1 MFQTIDE
8 VIERFAQQDY
18 VCSRSIATV
27 VYLSVHLNKPILVEG
42 PAGVGKTELAKVLCG
57 ALDHRL
63 LRLQCYEGLDEAKA
77 LYEWEYAKQ
86 LLYTQILKD
95 KIGEVLARAASMK
108 EAVDRISAEEDVF
121 FSDRF
126 ILSRPLLEA
135 ITSSRPTVLLIDEID
150 KSDAEFE
157 AFLLEVLSDFQVS
170 VPELGT
176 IRAKHIPNVV
186 LTSNNAREMSDAL
199 KRRCLHLYIDFPP
212 AEQELRIVRLK
223 VPGIAEDL
231 ARDVVAAVQA
241 VRKLDL
247 KQLPSISET
256 LDWARALLLLNV
268 RTLDDALVQ
277 ETLSHDPQVRGG
289 YPQSAR
295 RAAATSWPS
304 RRRSPSQRQ
313 PSPTRIFCTSSLV
326 RELPVDDKLIEFSNL
341 LRKNGVRVSVA
352 EDLDSFAAVRVLGLG
367 SRAALKSGLRATM
380 VKRAVDVPIFDEL
393 FDLFFAGVQEP
404 LKAATARAQQALGL
418 DPAEFQRLLEE
429 LEKLLG
435 EHGKELSELA
445 KDWMR
450 NDTGRVEQKVREAL
464 EQARVGEI
472 ERPYQEGQ
480 FTHGM
485 ANAFGLS
492 DLLRQ
497 IEDFR
502 DRLSGFGLDPRK
514 RQSGYS
520 ATSKAGFAISRE
532 LMKQAVRQELEKQDL
547 ARRESQ
553 RMQSLSEKS
562 FFYLSEDEIRRMKE
576 AVTRLAQRLKNVI
589 AIKRKRAKRGRF
601 DVKDTFR
608 KNLQYGGIPFR
619 IQFDD
624 KKKDKPQVVILC
636 DVSDS
641 VRNVS
646 RFMLQ
651 FVYSLQDLYSRV
663 RSFIFV
669 AETGEITRLFE
680 ENDIHEAIELALRG
694 NIINVFAH
702 SDFGRAFKIF
712 HRDYITAV
720 NKPAPTVIVL
730 GDARNNYNL
739 PNEWTL
745 RDIRA
750 RAKQLIWL
758 NPESKMTWGFG
769 DSEME
774 RYQPFC
780 DVVEECRNLNQLYH
794 VIDRLVV
801 Q

>member
-1 MFQTIDE
+1 
-8 VIERFAQQDY
+8 
-18 VCSRSIATV
+18 
-27 VYLSVHLNKPILVEG
+27 
-42 PAGVGKTELAKVLCG
+42 
-57 ALDHRL
+57 
-63 LRLQCYEGLDEAKA
+63 
-77 LYEWEYAKQ
+77 
-86 LLYTQILKD
+86 
-95 KIGEVLARAASMK
+95 
-108 EAVDRISAEEDVF
+108 
-121 FSDRF
+121 
-126 ILSRPLLEA
+126 
-135 ITSSRPTVLLIDEID
+135 
-150 KSDAEFE
+150 
-157 AFLLEVLSDFQVS
+157 
-170 VPELGT
+170 
-176 IRAKHIPNVV
+176 
-186 LTSNNAREMSDAL
+186 
-199 KRRCLHLYIDFPP
+199 
-212 AEQELRIVRLK
+212 
-223 VPGIAEDL
+223 
-231 ARDVVAAVQA
+231 
-241 VRKLDL
+241 
-247 KQLPSISET
+247 
-256 LDWARALLLLNV
+256 
-268 RTLDDALVQ
+268 
-277 ETLSHDPQVRGG
+277 
-289 YPQSAR
+289 
-295 RAAATSWPS
+295 
-304 RRRSPSQRQ
+304 
-313 PSPTRIFCTSSLV
+313 
-326 RELPVDDKLIEFSNL
+326 VDDKLIEFANL

-367 SRAALKSGLRATM
+367 HRDALKNGLRSTM

-393 FDLFFAGVQEP
+393 FDLYFAGVQEL
-404 LKAATARAQQALGL
+404 LKAATGRSQEALGL

-429 LEKLLG
+429 LERLLG
-435 EHGKELSELA
+435 EHGQELSELA

-450 NDTGRVEQKVREAL
+450 NDNGRVEQKVREAL

-497 IEDFR
+497 IEEFR
-502 DRLSGFGLDPRK
+502 DRLSGFGLDPQTAERLQ
-514 RQSGYS
+514 RYLE
-520 ATSKAGFAISRE
+520 SRLRDLAQ
-532 LMKQAVRQELEKQDL
+532 LMKQVVRQELEKQDL
-547 ARRESQ
+547 AQRESQ
-553 RMQSLSEKS
+553 RMQTLSEKS

-608 KNLQYGGIPFR
+608 KNLQYGGVPFR

-702 SDFGRAFKIF
+702 SDFGRAFRMF

-720 NKPAPTVIVL
+720 NKRTTVIVL

-739 PNEWTL
+739 PHEWSL
-745 RDIRA
+745 RDIRS

-774 RYQPFC
+774 RYRPFC
-780 DVVEECRNLNQLYH
+780 DVIEECRNLNQLYH